1 MPCVFDTNKS
11 TPSFIFVDGSYYT
24 FYRYFSLMTWW
35 KNAYPENPL
44 VDPFQNEQFVE
55 KFRKTFVEN
64 LEKIPKNLGF
74 GKNDSPIM
82 FVGKDCPRETI
93 WRMQLFPD
101 YKKNRANGQE
111 DGFMGGSFFKMAYQD
126 ELFQKGGAKAILKY
140 PTLEADDCIA
150 ISVKYILG
158 LYPECMIY
166 VITSDKD
173 YLQLVEP
180 RVKIFDLKFKNIAE
194 QKSSTGNPESDLFC
208 KIVMGDI
215 SDNIPS
221 VLKKCGPKTALK
233 CFENPEYF
241 EERLKKENAYETYE
255 RNKTLVDFNNI
266 PENLV
271 NDFIDKNIKN

>member
-255 RNKTLVDFNNI
+255 RNKTIVDFNNI

-271 NDFIDKNIKN
+271 NDFINKNIKN